1 MEVARGLERG
11 LEGDAMRAGAESGR
25 ADSIY
30 RPVRCRLE
38 STNDLTR
45 LEKQF
50 RLVRLDGEPFGH
62 RPGQF
67 VQVSIFGAGEAPISV
82 ASSPT
87 RGPFLELGVRRMGTL
102 TGALHGL
109 GPGDEIGVRGP
120 FGRSFDTEAL
130 RGKDMLLMAG
140 GCGLAPMRALIQYCE
155 DRREEFWKACLS
167 VWGQDARGR
176 PLQGRSRPVGRIR
189 GHDLPLHGGPGA
201 GGRGLGWPGRADH
214 QAHSAAADR
223 ARQNHRRNRRPAGHV
238 PVGDPELHAKGL
250 GDTSI
255 MVSLERHMKCGV
267 GKCGHCTIE
276 HLYCCL
282 DGPVFWLSEIAGL
295 KGAL

>member
-1 MEVARGLERG
+1 
-11 LEGDAMRAGAESGR
+11 MRARAESGR

-38 STNDLTR
+38 SANDLTR

-87 RGPFLELGVRRMGTL
+87 RGQFLELGVRRMGKL

-130 RGKDMLLMAG
+130 RGKDMLLVAG

-155 DRREEFWKACLS
+155 DRREDFGRVAFLYGAKTPGDALFKDDLARWRQSGAMTCRYTVDRVPEGEPWD
-167 VWGQDARGR
+167 GQVGLITKLIP
-176 PLQGRSRPVGRIR
+176 PLEIESAKTIAVIVGPPVMYRPVI
-189 GHDLPLHGGPGA
+189 A
-201 GGRGLGWPGRADH
+201 
-214 QAHSAAADR
+214 
-223 ARQNHRRNRRPAGHV
+223 
-238 PVGDPELHAKGL
+238 ELHAKGL
-250 GDTSI
+250 ADASI

-267 GKCGHCTIE
+267 GKCGHCAIE
-276 HLYCCL
+276 HLYCCV

-295 KGAL
+295 RGAL

>member
-1 MEVARGLERG
+1 
-11 LEGDAMRAGAESGR
+11 MRAGAESGR

-38 STNDLTR
+38 SANDLTR

-87 RGPFLELGVRRMGTL
+87 RGQFLELGVRRMGTL

-130 RGKDMLLMAG
+130 RGKDMLLVAG

-155 DRREEFWKACLS
+155 DRREDFGGLAFLYGAKTPGDALFKDDLARWAGSGAMTCRYTVDRVPEGEAWD
-167 VWGQDARGR
+167 GQVGLITKLIP
-176 PLQGRSRPVGRIR
+176 PLAIEPAKTIAVIVGPPVMYRPVI
-189 GHDLPLHGGPGA
+189 
-201 GGRGLGWPGRADH
+201 
-214 QAHSAAADR
+214 S
-223 ARQNHRRNRRPAGHV
+223 
-238 PVGDPELHAKGL
+238 ELHAKGL
-250 GDTSI
+250 ADASI

-267 GKCGHCTIE
+267 GKCGHCAIE
-276 HLYCCL
+276 HLYCCV

-295 KGAL
+295 RGAL